1 MGCRHGLGGG
11 GGALSSPQCA
21 PLPAGSGTSKKLAK
35 RNAAAKMLVRIHN
48 VPMEP
53 REGSEAEVEEDQFCM
68 VWGVGAHGDPR
79 GGSLGALRSVSGRG
93 ECRWL
98 KLRGGGGSVGDALW
112 IWGLREVGGGSCSP

>member
-1 MGCRHGLGGG
+1 MCGAQRGLQTQLRGQGGG
-11 GGALSSPQCA
+11 SQLTPMC
-21 PLPAGSGTSKKLAK
+21 PPPPAGSGTSKKLAK

-79 GGSLGALRSVSGRG
+79 GGSLGLCAPFQD
-93 ECRWL
+93 
-98 KLRGGGGSVGDALW
+98 VGNAD
-112 IWGLREVGGGSCSP
+112 G